1 MDIIILGKNTDDKGK
16 QLEHLTASILRKL
29 GYDNV
34 STNEIGVGGNEIDVS
49 AEFIQPSIAG
59 TNKRLVLCECKAYK
73 APISTNEWMK
83 FLGKIFMHEL
93 RGKKVDGCFIALNGA
108 NGNVK
113 GQYRELLNYRD
124 DIQLVTGDDLVK
136 VITELFQLESIEHV
150 QMEIISQTGRNIL
163 NTCICYYADK
173 IYWLVIFIDNSYS
186 ILNHKGEII
195 SNEDSINLQ
204 KLISANT
211 DWTVFADL
219 KEEKILRQR
228 NMLIEKFIISTLL
241 IHGKVQSQADLLKGC
256 NELLGN
262 SSIPAFRESE
272 LEISL
277 NSLTDT
283 NIVKDDNKGIKL
295 KLSNTSDIV
304 KMFKAFFNDFLVV
317 VALGTPNYNKLVNGA
332 LLDEILRIQ
341 GNLIISKKD
350 KNEWIKILRWSPSAL
365 GWSLRPD
372 PMLANHRGN
381 GLSLSESIDKTDILY
396 FKQQLSF
403 CFFQDFTN
411 KALSD
416 YFFNKTDVEEIETIQ
431 VNKFKSTKKLLVEL
445 DSRERIRLGRF
456 KASEESSEQIIAIRI
471 LEDIPEPWNDSPIKK
486 RKIGK

>member
-1 MDIIILGKNTDDKGK
+1 
-16 QLEHLTASILRKL
+16 
-29 GYDNV
+29 
-34 STNEIGVGGNEIDVS
+34 
-49 AEFIQPSIAG
+49 
-59 TNKRLVLCECKAYK
+59 
-73 APISTNEWMK
+73 
-83 FLGKIFMHEL
+83 
-93 RGKKVDGCFIALNGA
+93 
-108 NGNVK
+108 
-113 GQYRELLNYRD
+113 
-124 DIQLVTGDDLVK
+124 
-136 VITELFQLESIEHV
+136 
-150 QMEIISQTGRNIL
+150 
-163 NTCICYYADK
+163 
-173 IYWLVIFIDNSYS
+173 
-186 ILNHKGEII
+186 
-195 SNEDSINLQ
+195 
-204 KLISANT
+204 
-211 DWTVFADL
+211 
-219 KEEKILRQR
+219 
-228 NMLIEKFIISTLL
+228 MLIEKFIISTLL